1 MMDKIK
7 NFLKIPIVKHV
18 LIGIG
23 AFVGLIVIISFV
35 LRFYTRHGDSITL
48 PDFIGKTLE
57 QVENMDESSPF
68 TFIVVD
74 SVYMQNKPKG
84 SIFSQD
90 PPVGSTVKSGRK
102 IYVTTVAYGVPNVVM
117 PNLTDLSLRQASM
130 MLENLGLVVGNV
142 VYQPSKYHN
151 AVFEQLYQGRPIK
164 AGTEL
169 KQGSKITLVV
179 GKDSSVEEDS
189 E

>member
-7 NFLKIPIVKHV
+7 SFLKIPIVKHV
-18 LIGIG
+18 LIGIC
-23 AFVGLIVIISFV
+23 AFIGLIIIVSFV

-48 PDFIGKTLE
+48 PDFTGKTLDQINE
-57 QVENMDESSPF
+57 MDEASPF
-68 TFIVVD
+68 TFIVTD
-74 SVYMQNKPKG
+74 SVYMQNKTKG
-84 SIFSQD
+84 SVFSQD
-90 PPVGSTVKSGRK
+90 PPIGSTVKSGRK
-102 IYVTTVAYGVPNVVM
+102 IYVTTIAYGVPNVSM
-117 PNLTDLSLRQASM
+117 PNLTDISLRQATM
-130 MLENLGLVVGNV
+130 MLENVGLVVGNV

-179 GKDSSVEEDS
+179 GKDASIDDDS

>member
-1 MMDKIK
+1 MIDKIK

-23 AFVGLIVIISFV
+23 VFIGLIIVVSFV

-48 PDFIGKTLE
+48 PDFTGKTLE
-57 QVENMDESSPF
+57 QIQEMDNASPF
-68 TFIVVD
+68 TFIVTD
-74 SVYMQNKPKG
+74 SVYMLDKQKG
-84 SIFSQD
+84 TVYSQD
-90 PPVGSTVKSGRK
+90 PPIGSTVKSGRK
-102 IYVTTVAYGVPNVVM
+102 VYVTTVAFGVPNVTM
-117 PNLTDLSLRQASM
+117 PNLADLSLRQASM
-130 MLENLGLVVGNV
+130 MLENIGLVVGNV

-164 AGTEL
+164 EGTEL

-179 GKDSSVEEDS
+179 GKDASIDNDS

>member
-7 NFLKIPIVKHV
+7 SFLKIPIVKHV

-23 AFVGLIVIISFV
+23 ALVGLTIIVSFV

-48 PDFIGKTLE
+48 PNFTGKTLE
-57 QVENMDESSPF
+57 QVQNMDEASPF
-68 TFIVVD
+68 EFIIID
-74 SVYMQNKPKG
+74 SVYMPKKLGG

-90 PPVGSTVKSGRK
+90 PPEGSTVKSGRK
-102 IYVTTVAYGVPNVVM
+102 IYLTTIAYGVPNVTM
-117 PNLTDLSLRQASM
+117 PNLTDLSLRQATM
-130 MLENLGLVVGNV
+130 MLENIGLVVGNV

-169 KQGSKITLVV
+169 KQGSKITIVV
-179 GKDSSVEEDS
+179 GKDSSVDDDS